1 MKRISIRKIDE
12 MISLLESIEKVDG
25 NSEYYKN
32 MAIAYLKNYADAI
45 DDRGLK
51 TLVIKGK
58 EHERGE

>member
-12 MISLLESIEKVDG
+12 MISLLESIEKIDG
-25 NSEYYKN
+25 SSEYHKN

-45 DDRGLK
+45 DDHGLK
-51 TLVIKGK
+51 TLVVKGN

>member
-12 MISLLESIEKVDG
+12 MIYLLESIEKVDG

-51 TLVIKGK
+51 TLVIKGN

>member
-1 MKRISIRKIDE
+1 MKRMSIRKIDE
-12 MISLLESIEKVDG
+12 MIYLLESIEKVDG

-51 TLVIKGK
+51 TLVIKGN